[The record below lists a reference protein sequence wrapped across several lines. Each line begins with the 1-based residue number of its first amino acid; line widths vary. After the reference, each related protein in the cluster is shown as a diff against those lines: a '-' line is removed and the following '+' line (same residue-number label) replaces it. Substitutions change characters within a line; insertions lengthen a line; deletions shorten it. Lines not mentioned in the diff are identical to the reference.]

1 MSTTTQKYLVRGM
14 TCDHCASSVT
24 AEVRSIPG
32 VAEVAVDV
40 AAGLV
45 SVTGDQSVTAEQ
57 VREAVEEAGYGLVS
71 NG

>member
-1 MSTTTQKYLVRGM
+1 MSTTQKYLVRGM
-14 TCDHCASSVT
+14 TCGHCASSVT

-40 AAGLV
+40 SAGLV

-57 VREAVEEAGYGLVS
+57 VREAVEEAGYELVS
-71 NG
+71 RS